1 MDNND
6 MMAVRLAIT
15 ALRNALLSKKVLSQE
30 EIDHAVG
37 DLFAKIAL
45 DKTLGARTELLQAFD
60 VPKIE
65 RAVRAMLHPGGYRE
79 DRRP

>member
-6 MMAVRLAIT
+6 MMATRLAVT
-15 ALRNALLSKKVLSQE
+15 ALRNALLAKKIVSQE

-37 DLFAKIAL
+37 DIFAKIAL
-45 DKTLGARTELLQAFD
+45 DKTLGARTELLDAFD

-79 DRRP
+79 NRP